1 MKIAIT
7 GGAGFIGC
15 RLSEQ
20 LLNNGHEVVC
30 IDWLKYGVQP
40 ILNILDR
47 KGFHLHKMDICSPDI
62 FSILEDCDAVIHL
75 AGIVGYPACQ
85 AEPDIAYRINVEGT
99 QNVINASKGKKFVYA
114 STGSVY
120 GELGKTCDETCET
133 NPISTYSVYKLAG
146 ERMLEETDAVILRPA
161 TAFGVSNRLRQDLLV
176 NDFTYKAIAEKE
188 LVLFEGH
195 FKRTFISINDLARSF
210 RWGVE
215 RFDDMKGQ
223 VWNVGDERL
232 NHTKLDIA
240 NIIKSKVDYRLE
252 VNTDLAH
259 DQDGRNYFVDYTKIR
274 KLGFEAKETLE
285 DGIDNLVKLYQAT

>member
-1 MKIAIT
+1 MKVAIT
-7 GGAGFIGC
+7 GGAGYIGC

-30 IDWLKYGVQP
+30 IDWLKYGIQP

-47 KGFHLHKMDICSPDI
+47 KGFYLHKMDICSPDI
-62 FSILEDCDAVIHL
+62 FPIIEDCDAVIHL
-75 AGIVGYPACQ
+75 AGIVGFPACQ
-85 AEPDIAYRINVEGT
+85 AEPDLAFKVNVEGT

-114 STGSVY
+114 SSGSVY
-120 GELGKTCDETCET
+120 GELGTICDETCET

-146 ERMLEETDAVILRPA
+146 ERMLEGTDAVILRPA

-274 KLGFEAKETLE
+274 QLGFEAKETLE

>member
-1 MKIAIT
+1 
-7 GGAGFIGC
+7 
-15 RLSEQ
+15 
-20 LLNNGHEVVC
+20 
-30 IDWLKYGVQP
+30 
-40 ILNILDR
+40 
-47 KGFHLHKMDICSPDI
+47 
-62 FSILEDCDAVIHL
+62 
-75 AGIVGYPACQ
+75 
-85 AEPDIAYRINVEGT
+85 
-99 QNVINASKGKKFVYA
+99 
-114 STGSVY
+114 
-120 GELGKTCDETCET
+120 
-133 NPISTYSVYKLAG
+133 
-146 ERMLEETDAVILRPA
+146 
-161 TAFGVSNRLRQDLLV
+161 QDLLV

-210 RWGVE
+210 RWGIE